1 MSQMSTDIKIMN
13 MNCEPNDAASES
25 APLQYPTQQIS
36 LRFIDVGKRLRRLNA
51 AKLIDFKEAL
61 ADRGQLQAI
70 IVKPTEDG
78 RYALLAGNYRKA
90 AAEKLGWETIRAEV
104 REGLSEDESLLIE
117 IDENLKR
124 NDLSPAERAKH
135 TAERKKIYE
144 RNHPETMPTKKGGPG
159 RGKRTRRQI
168 GDESAWAHKSAERFT
183 KDTAAKTGQSERT
196 IQRDARRGE
205 TKRIEE
211 IEGTSLDNGVEID
224 AVRQLQQ
231 LDPAKAD
238 ELIDQAAAGKE
249 VSAKAEVAK
258 IKPPR
263 KIKSILSTVAIDGVT
278 LKTRAPQHDVS
289 IALQQAQADL
299 ELYKAE
305 NERLN
310 GELWNQSA
318 GDGALATPMAVI
330 TMIEASFAK
339 AQVENIWGDASKEL
353 VEKLIQTLGA
363 AVAAANAIKCC
374 LNTAKANTDTA
385 H

>member
-13 MNCEPNDAASES
+13 MNSAASES
-25 APLQYPTQQIS
+25 APLQYPTHQIP
-36 LRFIDVGKRLRRLNA
+36 LRFIDVGKRLRGLKA
-51 AKLIDFKEAL
+51 AKLTDITESL
-61 ADRGQLQAI
+61 ADRGLLQPI

-90 AAEKLGWETIRAEV
+90 AAKKLGWETIRAEV

-144 RNHPETMPTKKGGPG
+144 RNHPETKPTKKGGPG
-159 RGKRTRRQI
+159 RGKQTRRQI
-168 GDESAWAHKSAERFT
+168 GDESAGVHKSAERFT

-211 IEGTSLDNGVEID
+211 IEGTCLDTGVEID

-231 LDPAKAD
+231 RDPGKAD
-238 ELIDQAAAGKE
+238 QLIDQAAAGK
-249 VSAKAEVAK
+249 KGTGTDEVAK
-258 IKPPR
+258 TKPPR
-263 KIKSILSTVAIDGVT
+263 KSKSIPSTMAVDGVT
-278 LKTRAPQHDVS
+278 IKTRAPQQDDS
-289 IALQQAQADL
+289 IALLQVRA
-299 ELYKAE
+299 ELKQSLAE
-305 NERLN
+305 VERLK

-318 GDGALATPMAVI
+318 GDSALATPMAMI
-330 TMIEASFAK
+330 TLLGAIFAQ
-339 AQVENIWGDASKEL
+339 AQVENIWGDVSKES
-353 VEKLIQTLGA
+353 VEKFILTLGA
-363 AVAAANAIKCC
+363 AVAAANTIKSY
-374 LNTAKANTDTA
+374 LNKAEANTASVN
-385 H
+385 

>member
-1 MSQMSTDIKIMN
+1 MSQMSS
-13 MNCEPNDAASES
+13 EPNDAASES
-25 APLQYPTQQIS
+25 APLQPNTIQIP
-36 LRFIDVGKRLRRLNA
+36 LHLIEVGKRLRKLKA
-51 AKLIDFKEAL
+51 AKVTDI
-61 ADRGQLQAI
+61 ADSMSAQGQLQPI
-70 IVKPTEDG
+70 IVKPIENGHYT
-78 RYALLAGNYRKA
+78 LLAGNCRRA
-90 AAEKLGWETIRAEV
+90 AAQKIGWETIRAEV
-104 REGLSEDESLLIE
+104 REGLSDDESLLIE

-159 RGKRTRRQI
+159 RGKQTRRQI
-168 GDESAWAHKSAERFT
+168 GDESTGVHKSAERFT
-183 KDTAAKTGQSERT
+183 KDSAAKTGQSERT

-263 KIKSILSTVAIDGVT
+263 KIKSILSTMAIDGVT
-278 LKTRAPQHDVS
+278 LKTRAPQQDDS
-289 IALQQAQADL
+289 IALQQAQA
-299 ELYKAE
+299 ELKLCQAE
-305 NERLN
+305 VARLN
-310 GELWNQSA
+310 GELWNRGA
-318 GDGALATPMAVI
+318 GDGALGTAMAVI
-330 TMIEASFAK
+330 TTLDAIFAK
-339 AQVENIWGDASKEL
+339 AQVEKCWGDASKES
-353 VEKLIQTLGA
+353 VEKLILTLGA
-363 AVAAANAIKCC
+363 AVAAANVIKSY
-374 LNTAKANTDTA
+374 LNKAETTGTV

>member
-25 APLQYPTQQIS
+25 APPQYPTQQIP

-90 AAEKLGWETIRAEV
+90 AAEKLGWETIRAEL

-159 RGKRTRRQI
+159 RGKQTRRQI
-168 GDESAWAHKSAERFT
+168 GDESAGAHKSAERFT

-258 IKPPR
+258 IKSPR
-263 KIKSILSTVAIDGVT
+263 KIN
-278 LKTRAPQHDVS
+278 TRAPQHDVS
-289 IALQQAQADL
+289 IALQQAQAEL
-299 ELYKAE
+299 KLYKAE

-330 TMIEASFAK
+330 TMIEASFAE

>member
-25 APLQYPTQQIS
+25 APLQYPAQQIP
-36 LRFIDVGKRLRRLNA
+36 LRFIDVGNRLRRLKA
-51 AKLIDFKEAL
+51 AKLIDITESL
-61 ADRGQLQAI
+61 ADRGLLQAI

-159 RGKRTRRQI
+159 RGKQTRRQI
-168 GDESAWAHKSAERFT
+168 GDESAGAHKSAERFT
-183 KDTAAKTGQSERT
+183 KDTAAKSGQSERT

-211 IEGTSLDNGVEID
+211 IEGTCLDTGAEID
-224 AVRQLQQ
+224 AVQQLQQ

-238 ELIDQAAAGKE
+238 ELIDQAVAGKK

-258 IKPPR
+258 TKPPR
-263 KIKSILSTVAIDGVT
+263 KIK
-278 LKTRAPQHDVS
+278 TRAPRHDES
-289 IALQQAQADL
+289 IALQQTQA
-299 ELYKAE
+299 ELKQSQAE
-305 NERLN
+305 VERLK
-310 GELWNQSA
+310 GELWNQRA
-318 GDGALATPMAVI
+318 GDGALETPMAVI
-330 TMIEASFAK
+330 TTLVAILAK
-339 AQVENIWGDASKEL
+339 ILAKIQVENFWGDASHEAVK
-353 VEKLIQTLGA
+353 KLILALDA
-363 AVAAANAIKCC
+363 AVAAANTIKSY
-374 LNTAKANTDTA
+374 LNKAEAYTASVNGS
-385 H
+385 

>member
-1 MSQMSTDIKIMN
+1 MSQMSTDKKTMN
-13 MNCEPNDAASES
+13 INSEPNDAASES
-25 APLQYPTQQIS
+25 APLQYPTHQIP
-36 LRFIDVGKRLRRLNA
+36 LRFIDVGKRLRRLKA
-51 AKLIDFKEAL
+51 AKLIHIKESL

-90 AAEKLGWETIRAEV
+90 AAQKIGWETIRAEV

-135 TAERKKIYE
+135 THERKKIFE
-144 RNHPETMPTKKGGPG
+144 HIHPETKPTKKGGPG
-159 RGKRTRRQI
+159 RGKQTRRQI
-168 GDESAWAHKSAERFT
+168 DDESAGVHKSAERFT

-211 IEGTSLDNGVEID
+211 IEGTCLDTGAEID

-231 LDPAKAD
+231 VDQAKAD
-238 ELIDQAAAGKE
+238 QLIDQAAAGKE

-258 IKPPR
+258 TKPPR
-263 KIKSILSTVAIDGVT
+263 KTKSIPSTMTVDGVT
-278 LKTRAPQHDVS
+278 IKTRAPQQDDS

-299 ELYKAE
+299 KRCQAE
-305 NERLN
+305 VERLK
-310 GELWNQSA
+310 GELWNQRA
-318 GDGALATPMAVI
+318 GDGALGTPMAVI
-330 TMIEASFAK
+330 TMLDAIFAQ
-339 AQVENIWGDASKEL
+339 AQVENIWGNASKES
-353 VEKLIQTLGA
+353 VKELILTLGA
-363 AVAAANAIKCC
+363 AVAAANTIKSY
-374 LNTAKANTDTA
+374 LNKLEANTASVD
-385 H
+385 